1 MTCRG
6 MFVNH
11 LNSKS
16 LISHNGI
23 NLYTIYCL
31 GYVVSRTISSKVYFK
46 RKVTSLVHI
55 RYLELRRPLLQIK

>member
-1 MTCRG
+1 MTCQG
-6 MFVNH
+6 ICVNH
-11 LNSKS
+11 LKSKS

-31 GYVVSRTISSKVYFK
+31 GYIGSRTISSKVYFK
-46 RKVTSLVHI
+46 RKITSLVHI